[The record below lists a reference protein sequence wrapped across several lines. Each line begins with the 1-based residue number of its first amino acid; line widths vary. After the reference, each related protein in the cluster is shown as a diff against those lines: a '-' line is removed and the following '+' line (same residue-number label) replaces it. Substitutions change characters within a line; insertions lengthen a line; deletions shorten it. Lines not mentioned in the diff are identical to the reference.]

1 MIEYSPSK
9 SFVEAFNVL
18 PMLNGLTSLYPDFEY
33 WYVNTMIPGLITGN
47 DVLLLAKEHGQTVG
61 VALGKLTDTE
71 TKLRCVRVIP
81 EYQNKGTGLHLIE
94 RMLKLL
100 DNDKPHC
107 TVAEEIISILC
118 YAESIKAHIAQV
130 NWNTFLTDRTNNYDV
145 LIRSRWHC
153 HSASWCFCWHKA

>member
-107 TVAEEIISILC
+107 TVAEEMIHLYSR
-118 YAESIKAHIAQV
+118 AFV
-130 NWNTFLTDRTNNYDV
+130 NHFDFV
-145 LIRSRWHC
+145 LRRVDKGTYRPGKLEYV
-153 HSASWCFCWHKA
+153 FN